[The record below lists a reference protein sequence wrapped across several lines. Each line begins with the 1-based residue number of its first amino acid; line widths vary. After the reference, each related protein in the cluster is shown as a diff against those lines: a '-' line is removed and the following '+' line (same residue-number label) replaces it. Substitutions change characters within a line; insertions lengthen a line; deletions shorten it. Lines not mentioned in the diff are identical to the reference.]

1 MKYRFVLVF
10 GVCIGK
16 AMVFTCF
23 ELYFCFLSGQG
34 GRPEISTDLV
44 CRDVPHLIIP
54 FVTFCRQNSEL
65 SKSKSPL
72 VNIQIAIEHGHR
84 NSGFSH

>member
-23 ELYFCFLSGQG
+23 ELYFCVLSGQG
-34 GRPEISTDLV
+34 GRPEISADLGNGMPG
-44 CRDVPHLIIP
+44 CASFDHP
-54 FVTFCRQNSEL
+54 FVTL
-65 SKSKSPL
+65 SGKL
-72 VNIQIAIEHGHR
+72 TVCY
-84 NSGFSH
+84 